1 MSAEYDAIFNVVG
14 SYFVDILFNHVYLSA
29 KSTGDD
35 LQTIKEN
42 YRKLMI
48 NYTGTVKSDEASL
61 RDTSARLHVYFKNT
75 TVYSTISYA
84 ELVNIVVKPFVPED
98 YFERLSYKNRDII
111 FNRVIQELLS
121 QLSSAI
127 LKPEMMSRIVD
138 HRMSQHTTTIA
149 TLQQYA
155 VAVMKSIAAEYTST
169 FLRRKVTKDEFP
181 FSSLDDIKLTLQ
193 QALIDKAE
201 FKAKCSK
208 LEKALEVTSRQLD
221 ADREYYQYREAQF
234 INLVTK
240 MGLELKTFQVKDIRA
255 DTARA
260 ASETL
265 KDELEATDA
274 SDDDDAESETEERDP
289 TDLSSEIAREFEQF
303 DRPTN
308 VRVGTVKYADLAGAE
323 DAEDAED
330 VDEDADED
338 AEDVAAEAAEDVEE
352 DAEDDAEDDAA
363 DDAEEDA
370 EGGDAE
376 GDYEEDAEDEYEK
389 RGNGLSNFIQ

>member
-149 TLQQYA
+149 SLVSCTLS
-155 VAVMKSIAAEYTST
+155 VC
-169 FLRRKVTKDEFP
+169 
-181 FSSLDDIKLTLQ
+181 TL
-193 QALIDKAE
+193 
-201 FKAKCSK
+201 S
-208 LEKALEVTSRQLD
+208 
-221 ADREYYQYREAQF
+221 
-234 INLVTK
+234 
-240 MGLELKTFQVKDIRA
+240 
-255 DTARA
+255 
-260 ASETL
+260 
-265 KDELEATDA
+265 AT
-274 SDDDDAESETEERDP
+274 R
-289 TDLSSEIAREFEQF
+289 
-303 DRPTN
+303 
-308 VRVGTVKYADLAGAE
+308 
-323 DAEDAED
+323 
-330 VDEDADED
+330 
-338 AEDVAAEAAEDVEE
+338 
-352 DAEDDAEDDAA
+352 
-363 DDAEEDA
+363 
-370 EGGDAE
+370 
-376 GDYEEDAEDEYEK
+376 
-389 RGNGLSNFIQ
+389 